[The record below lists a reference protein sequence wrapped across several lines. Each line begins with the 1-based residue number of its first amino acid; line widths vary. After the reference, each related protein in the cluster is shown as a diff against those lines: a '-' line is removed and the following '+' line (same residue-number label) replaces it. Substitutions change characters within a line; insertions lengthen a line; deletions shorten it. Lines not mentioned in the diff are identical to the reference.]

1 MDHPI
6 LTALL
11 EALNTHIDA
20 RIQLALEGADFE
32 GKVAAVATKV
42 VADAEATTPEVDLD
56 KLRDLVVPIVE
67 EQVEPAVEKAMS
79 YHTDEYDHEDYDRI
93 SEYMSNY
100 DLDDFVLADDVE
112 SKIEDAVS
120 ELDLTERI
128 RHELKYNM
136 SLSISVD

>member
-20 RIQLALEGADFE
+20 RIKAALADH
-32 GKVAAVATKV
+32 
-42 VADAEATTPEVDLD
+42 TPEVDLD
-56 KLRDLVVPIVE
+56 KLRELVVPIVE
-67 EQVEPAVEKAMS
+67 AQVEPAVEKAMS

-100 DLDDFVLADDVE
+100 DLDDFVLSDDVE
-112 SKIEDAVS
+112 SKVDEAVS
-120 ELDLTERI
+120 ELDVADLVRNAL
-128 RHELKYNM
+128 RHHV